1 VQGRLNQNM
10 DKNINDNDRIVIGVR
25 EWVIQQTLLHTDE
38 DVPMDVI
45 LNRASRLEK
54 FVLGGIKEE
63 EKKV

>member
-1 VQGRLNQNM
+1 M